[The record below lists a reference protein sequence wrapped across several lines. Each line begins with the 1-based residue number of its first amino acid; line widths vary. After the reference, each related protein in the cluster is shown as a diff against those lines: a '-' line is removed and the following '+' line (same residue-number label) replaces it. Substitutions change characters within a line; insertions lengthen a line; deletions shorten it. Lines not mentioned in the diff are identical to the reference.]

1 MSTSTTRPVALRMT
15 DAERERLLTHGGT
28 ARAAVTKLLDL
39 ADEHATCAAPP
50 SAKRPT
56 KRTPTV
62 STRQTGSTSTQ
73 QQSGKTY
80 EVQVAGRT
88 VLRTQSPQSAERKR
102 KQEAERYPRRMVEVR
117 ELST

>member
-1 MSTSTTRPVALRMT
+1 MSTATTRPVALRMN
-15 DAERERLLTHGGT
+15 DAEKERLLRHGGT
-28 ARAAVTKLLDL
+28 ARAAVTKLLDI

-56 KRTPTV
+56 NRTPTV
-62 STRQTGSTSTQ
+62 TTKQSDSTSTKQ
-73 QQSGKTY
+73 QGGKTY

-117 ELST
+117 ELPS